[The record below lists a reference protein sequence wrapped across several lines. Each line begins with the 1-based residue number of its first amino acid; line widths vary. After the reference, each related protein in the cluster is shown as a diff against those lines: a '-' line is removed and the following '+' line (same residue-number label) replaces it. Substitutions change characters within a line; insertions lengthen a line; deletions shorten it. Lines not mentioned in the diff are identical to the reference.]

1 MKRRS
6 LILVVFVLAGLF
18 FASTGW
24 SEKKSA
30 KEINTLLQDEQ
41 KELERLKK
49 KIASQDKL
57 ISSAGKKE
65 GQLLSKLR
73 KVDNQIKLK
82 ERELKIYQWNFLIN
96 KKKLAKLEENLQTNE
111 RKLKA
116 QKLVLGKRFRQIYKE
131 GPAFPLKVAFSS
143 EDASD
148 FLQRLK
154 YMELIAQHDAN
165 LMADYK
171 NQLDGMKTEKQS
183 LLSVRAKLVRLEKD
197 ALGKR
202 GEFESA
208 RKDKKKFL
216 KKIKK
221 KKQFGIQTRKELQKA
236 SKNLNKLIT
245 KLLSK
250 LVSGEGL
257 DILDKKGR
265 LTLPVKGKILNKFG
279 RQKDKQYG
287 SFIVHN
293 GVDIKTPAG
302 TPVRSIFN
310 GKVLYTGELEGYGNL
325 VIIGHGKDYH
335 SLYGH
340 LNRINAKPNQVV
352 KSGDIIGTSGDTGS
366 LVGET
371 LYLEMREK
379 GKPIEPVRWFK
390 TSTRRKTAARK

>member
-1 MKRRS
+1 MKS
-6 LILVVFVLAGLF
+6 LFLTVLVLLGLCF
-18 FASTGW
+18 SATGW
-24 SEKKSA
+24 AAKKSA
-30 KEINTLLQDEQ
+30 KEIDALLQDEQ
-41 KELERLKK
+41 KELTLLKK
-49 KIASQDKL
+49 KIAKQNKL

-65 GQLLSKLR
+65 GQLLSNLK

-96 KKKLAKLEENLQTNE
+96 KKKLAKLEENLKTN
-111 RKLKA
+111 KQKVKA
-116 QKLVLGKRFRQIYKE
+116 QKLLLGKRFRQIYKE
-131 GPAFPLKVAFSS
+131 GPVFPLKIAFSS
-143 EDASD
+143 ENTSQ
-148 FLQRLK
+148 FLQHLK
-154 YMELIAQHDAN
+154 YMELIAQHDAS
-165 LMADYK
+165 LMSDYK
-171 NQLDGMKTEKQS
+171 NQLEGMKTEKQS
-183 LLSVRAKLVRLEKD
+183 LLSVRAKLVRLEKE

-202 GEFESA
+202 GEFKKA
-208 RKDKKKFL
+208 RQDKKRFL

-221 KKQFGIQTRKELQKA
+221 KKRFGIQTRKELQNA
-236 SKNLNKLIT
+236 SKNLNSLIT

-265 LTLPVKGKILNKFG
+265 LVLPVKGKILNKFG
-279 RQKDKQYG
+279 RQKDKQYDT
-287 SFIVHN
+287 FNVHN
-293 GVDIKTPAG
+293 GINIKTRAG

-325 VIIGHGKDYH
+325 VIIGHGKNFH

-340 LNRINAKPNQVV
+340 LDRIDAKTNQVV
-352 KSGDIIGTSGDTGS
+352 QVGDIIGLSGDTGS

-390 TSTRRKTAARK
+390 TAKRK

>member
-1 MKRRS
+1 MMYRP
-6 LILVVFVLAGLF
+6 LILAVFVLAGLC
-18 FASTGW
+18 FAATGW
-24 SEKKSA
+24 AAKK
-30 KEINTLLQDEQ
+30 NTKQIDALLQDEQ
-41 KELERLKK
+41 KELRLLKK
-49 KIASQDKL
+49 KIAKQNKL

-96 KKKLAKLEENLQTNE
+96 KKKLAKLEKNLKTN
-111 RKLKA
+111 A
-116 QKLVLGKRFRQIYKE
+116 QKLKDQKRLLGKRFRQIYKE
-131 GPAFPLKVAFSS
+131 GPVFPLKIAFSS
-143 EDASD
+143 ENTSQ
-148 FLQRLK
+148 FLQHLK

-171 NQLDGMKTEKQS
+171 SQLEGMETEKKS

-197 ALGKR
+197 ALDKR
-202 GEFESA
+202 GEFKKA
-208 RKDKKKFL
+208 RQDKKRFL

-221 KKQFGIQTRKELQKA
+221 KKKFGIQTRKELQNA
-236 SKNLNKLIT
+236 SKNLNSLIA

-265 LTLPVKGKILNKFG
+265 LALPVKGKILNKFG

-287 SFIVHN
+287 SYIVHN
-293 GVDIKTPAG
+293 GINIKTRTG

-325 VIIGHGKDYH
+325 VIIGHGKNFH

-340 LNRINAKPNQVV
+340 LDKINAKTNQVV
-352 KSGDIIGTSGDTGS
+352 QVGDIIGLSGDTGS

-390 TSTRRKTAARK
+390 TAKRK

>member
-1 MKRRS
+1 MKHRF
-6 LILVVFVLAGLF
+6 LFQTALVLAGLLF
-18 FASTGW
+18 VSSVWAA
-24 SEKKSA
+24 KKSS

-41 KELERLKK
+41 KELKLLKK

-65 GQLLSKLR
+65 GQLLSNLR
-73 KVDNQIKLK
+73 KIDNQIKLK
-82 ERELKIYQWNFLIN
+82 QRELKIYQWNFLIN
-96 KKKLAKLEENLQTNE
+96 KKKLSKLEEKLKTNKK
-111 RKLKA
+111 KLKA
-116 QKLVLGKRFRQIYKE
+116 QKRLLGKRFRQIYKE
-131 GPAFPLKVAFSS
+131 GPVFPLKVVFSS
-143 EDASD
+143 ENTSE

-154 YMELIAQHDAN
+154 YMELIAQHDAG

-171 NQLDGMKTEKQS
+171 NQLAGMKTEKES
-183 LLSVRAKLVRLEKD
+183 LLAVRAKLVRLEKD

-202 GEFESA
+202 GEFEGA

-221 KKQFGIQTRKELQKA
+221 KKEYGIKTRKELQKA
-236 SKNLNKLIT
+236 SNNLNDLIK

-257 DILDKKGR
+257 NILDKKGR
-265 LTLPVKGKILNKFG
+265 LVLPVKGKILNKFG

-293 GVDIKTPAG
+293 GINIKAKSG
-302 TPVRSIFN
+302 TPVRAVFN

-340 LNRINAKPNQVV
+340 LDRIDAKPNQVV
-352 KSGDIIGTSGDTGS
+352 QSGDIIGRSGDTGS

-371 LYLEMREK
+371 LYLEMRKK

-390 TSTRRKTAARK
+390 TARRK

>member
-1 MKRRS
+1 MKYRAIF
-6 LILVVFVLAGLF
+6 LAGFVLAGLL
-18 FASTGW
+18 FASTGGAA
-24 SEKKSA
+24 KKSA
-30 KEINTLLQDEQ
+30 KEINALLRDEQ
-41 KELERLKK
+41 KELSLLKK

-82 ERELKIYQWNFLIN
+82 ERELKVYQWNFMIN
-96 KKKLAKLEENLQTNE
+96 KKKLIKLEASLQTNKQ
-111 RKLKA
+111 KLRA
-116 QKLVLGKRFRQIYKE
+116 QKLLLGKRFRQIYKE
-131 GPAFPLKVAFSS
+131 GPVFPLKVAFSS
-143 EDASD
+143 ENASD

-154 YMELIAQHDAN
+154 YMELIARHDAN
-165 LMADYK
+165 LMADYM
-171 NQLDGMKTEKQS
+171 NQFEGMKTEKQS

-202 GEFESA
+202 EEFENA
-208 RKDKKKFL
+208 RKDKKRFL

-221 KKQFGIQTRKELQKA
+221 KKRFGIQTRKELQKA
-236 SKNLNKLIT
+236 SNNLNDLIT

-257 DILDKKGR
+257 DIVDKRGR

-279 RQKDKQYG
+279 RQKDRQYG

-293 GVDIKTPAG
+293 GINIKTPTG
-302 TPVRSIFN
+302 TPVRSVFN

-340 LNRINAKPNQVV
+340 LDRIDVKPNQVIQT
-352 KSGDIIGTSGDTGS
+352 GDIIGRSGDTGS

-371 LYLEMREK
+371 LYLEMRKK

-390 TSTRRKTAARK
+390 TARRE

>member
-1 MKRRS
+1 MKPKTCF
-6 LILVVFVLAGLF
+6 LIFFVLAILG
-18 FASTGW
+18 FAQTGW
-24 SEKKSA
+24 AAKKGA
-30 KEINTLLQDEQ
+30 KEIDALLQDEQ
-41 KELERLKK
+41 KELRLLKK
-49 KIASQDKL
+49 KIAKQERL

-65 GQLLSKLR
+65 GQLLSNLR

-96 KKKLAKLEENLQTNE
+96 KKKLAKLERNIESNKQN
-111 RKLKA
+111 LKA
-116 QKLVLGKRFRQIYKE
+116 QKLLLGKRFRQIYKE
-131 GPAFPLKVAFSS
+131 GPVFPLKIAFSS
-143 EDASD
+143 ENASE
-148 FLQRLK
+148 FLQNLK
-154 YMELIAQHDAN
+154 YMELIAKHDAS
-165 LMADYK
+165 LMNGFK
-171 NQLDGMKTEKQS
+171 NQFEDMKAEKQS
-183 LLSVRAKLVRLEKD
+183 LLAVRAKLVRLEKE

-202 GEFESA
+202 GEFKKA
-208 RKDKKKFL
+208 REDKKRFL

-221 KKQFGIQTRKELQKA
+221 KKKYGIQTRNELKNA
-236 SKNLNKLIT
+236 SKNLNNLIE

-250 LVSGEGL
+250 LASGEGL

-265 LTLPVKGKILNKFG
+265 LVFPVKGKILNKFG

-287 SFIVHN
+287 SYIVHN
-293 GVDIKTPAG
+293 GINIKARTG
-302 TPVRSIFN
+302 TPVKSIFN

-340 LNRINAKPNQVV
+340 LDQIDVKTNQVIH
-352 KSGDIIGTSGDTGS
+352 SGDVIGLSGDTGS

-390 TSTRRKTAARK
+390 TAKK

>member
-1 MKRRS
+1 MKYRS
-6 LILVVFVLAGLF
+6 LFLAVFVIAGLC
-18 FASTGW
+18 FAATGW
-24 SEKKSA
+24 AAKKSA
-30 KEINTLLQDEQ
+30 DQINTLLKDEK
-41 KELERLKK
+41 KELSLLKK
-49 KIASQDKL
+49 KIAKQNKL

-65 GQLLSKLR
+65 GQLLSNLK
-73 KVDNQIKLK
+73 KVNNKIKLK

-96 KKKLAKLEENLQTNE
+96 KKKLAKLEDNLKTNGK
-111 RKLKA
+111 KLKA
-116 QKLVLGKRFRQIYKE
+116 QKRLLGKRFRQLYKE
-131 GPAFPLKVAFSS
+131 GPVFPLKVAFSS
-143 EDASD
+143 ENASQ
-148 FLQRLK
+148 FLQHLK
-154 YMELIAQHDAN
+154 YMELIAQHDAS
-165 LMADYK
+165 LMTDYK
-171 NQLDGMKTEKQS
+171 NQLEGMKTEKRS

-202 GEFESA
+202 GEFKKA
-208 RKDKKKFL
+208 RQDKKRFL

-221 KKQFGIQTRKELQKA
+221 KKQFGIRTRKELQNA
-236 SKNLNKLIT
+236 SKNLNSLIT

-265 LTLPVKGKILNKFG
+265 LALPVKGKILNKFG

-293 GVDIKTPAG
+293 GINIKTRTG

-310 GKVLYTGELEGYGNL
+310 GKVLYTGELDGYGNL

-340 LNRINAKPNQVV
+340 LDRIDAKANQVV
-352 KSGDIIGTSGDTGS
+352 QIGDIIGLSGDTGS

-371 LYLEMREK
+371 LYLEMRKK

-390 TSTRRKTAARK
+390 TAKRK